1 MHTDLDPCPPPSGSV
16 VAAQVALV
24 ALIMGIAVTTAYW
37 CGAIYIGSLSA
48 FVTVEVTEYA
58 FNTSLFDLWVGP
70 NA

>member
-1 MHTDLDPCPPPSGSV
+1 
-16 VAAQVALV
+16 
-24 ALIMGIAVTTAYW
+24 MGIAVTTAYW